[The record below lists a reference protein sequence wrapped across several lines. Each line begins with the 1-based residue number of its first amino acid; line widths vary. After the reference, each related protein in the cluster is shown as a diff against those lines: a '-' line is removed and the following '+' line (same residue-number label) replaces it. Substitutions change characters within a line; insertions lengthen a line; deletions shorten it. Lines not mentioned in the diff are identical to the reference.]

1 MNTPHTTPHT
11 YSLDS
16 ARRQSAYKRCRG
28 MTLVEMLVTLCVAAV
43 LLAGAVTALN
53 QIGLSMKLSAFSNAF
68 VSQLNLARSEAIKRN
83 SRVVMCKSSD
93 GVQCATGGGWEQGWV
108 VFHDANNNGIR
119 EPHETLIRRGEPL
132 PEGYRVAGNQSVA
145 RYVSFSPFGG
155 TRLTTGAF
163 QAGTITLCRVSHS
176 ASEARQVVINSV
188 GRPRIQKA
196 TLTDCLV

>member
-1 MNTPHTTPHT
+1 
-11 YSLDS
+11 
-16 ARRQSAYKRCRG
+16 
-28 MTLVEMLVTLCVAAV
+28 MTLIEMLVTLCVASA
-43 LLAGAVTALN
+43 LLAGAAVALN
-53 QIGLSMKLSAFSNAF
+53 QIGLSMRLSAFSNAF

-83 SRVVMCKSSD
+83 SRVVMCKSAD
-93 GVQCATGGGWEQGWV
+93 GIQCTTSGGWEQGWV

-119 EPHETLIRRGEPL
+119 EPQETLIRRGEPL
-132 PEGYRVAGNQSVA
+132 PAGYRVAGNQSVA

-163 QAGTITLCRVSHS
+163 QAGTITMCRVSHS